1 VTLGQLPSKR
11 QASLSP
17 DRAPNDRAQSGGP
30 NSERE
35 TTGRGSAPG
44 GSGGATD
51 VDLGLMLAPAI
62 GQGVVVTGV
71 DPTGLAADQ
80 GVELGDVILEVGGK
94 SVKSPDEI
102 QGSVRDARRD
112 GKQTVLLRLKSGET
126 TRFVALPTG

>member
-1 VTLGQLPSKR
+1 
-11 QASLSP
+11 
-17 DRAPNDRAQSGGP
+17 
-30 NSERE
+30 
-35 TTGRGSAPG
+35 
-44 GSGGATD
+44 
-51 VDLGLMLAPAI
+51 
-62 GQGVVVTGV
+62 VVVTGV